1 MFPTG
6 WNVAPLG
13 PGLDVSSCVLALYP
27 GRLPFQ
33 RELDADNI
41 NIILGLISHKKMT
54 ICLIKI
60 EGSFNI
66 SLILLKILVLN
77 NDNSEGGA
85 EWYASQNPA
94 LDIDITCSRFDRLMR
109 FQTLYSVL
117 LYCNATPLGHLYKS
131 SCPLYRA
138 RASKRQLSHLR
149 RGLCLRL
156 MSCTTVLIVTF
167 PSLSSQPATT
177 QLPTWLWLANCPIVI
192 DRGSNAYRYLRALTG
207 LTPA

>member
-60 EGSFNI
+60 EGSFNM

-109 FQTLYSVL
+109 FPNFVL
-117 LYCNATPLGHLYKS
+117 RTPLLQCNTSGS
-131 SCPLYRA
+131 SLQIIMSLVQSTRLK
-138 RASKRQLSHLR
+138 ASAQ
-149 RGLCLRL
+149 
-156 MSCTTVLIVTF
+156 
-167 PSLSSQPATT
+167 PSPS
-177 QLPTWLWLANCPIVI
+177 WLVP
-192 DRGSNAYRYLRALTG
+192 
-207 LTPA
+207 